1 MVRDIVILHRG
12 CGSSGYNEYE
22 FIGLSYNGWDC
33 RGPFVADAF
42 GEVASIVTSC
52 DGKLGTID
60 LSNVHVSLL
69 SNFPPLPYVVLSRL
83 IIIRITYIA
92 ILERRH
98 ERV

>member
-1 MVRDIVILHRG
+1 VVRGIVISHRG
-12 CGSSGYNEYE
+12 CGSSGYPEYE

-60 LSNVHVSLL
+60 FSNVHVGLL
-69 SNFPPLPYVVLSRL
+69 SNFSTTP
-83 IIIRITYIA
+83 IRCSK
-92 ILERRH
+92 
-98 ERV
+98 